1 MKLRGTDNLLYQF
14 GLVKYNSEIKEILTV
29 IPRNSQ
35 SVVFQKLLFSI
46 IRENFEDVPATIL
59 DADFPLI
66 ARAWREKFEN
76 GGN

>member
-46 IRENFEDVPATIL
+46 IRENFEDAPSTIL
-59 DADFPLI
+59 DADFSII
-66 ARAWREKFEN
+66 ARAWCKRFEN

>member
-1 MKLRGTDNLLYQF
+1 MKLRGTDNRLYQF

-35 SVVFQKLLFSI
+35 PVVFQKLLFSI
-46 IRENFEDVPATIL
+46 IRENFEDAPSTIL
-59 DADFPLI
+59 DADFPTI
-66 ARAWREKFEN
+66 ARAWCKRFEN

>member
-35 SVVFQKLLFSI
+35 SVVFQKLLFFI

>member
-66 ARAWREKFEN
+66 ASAWREKLEN
-76 GGN
+76 GEN